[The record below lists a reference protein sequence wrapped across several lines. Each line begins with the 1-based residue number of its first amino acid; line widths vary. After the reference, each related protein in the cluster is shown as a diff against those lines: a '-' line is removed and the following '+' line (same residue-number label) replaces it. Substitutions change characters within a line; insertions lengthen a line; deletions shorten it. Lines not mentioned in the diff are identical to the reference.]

1 MNIFQRKNPALPEL
15 KNPQIVIRKRD
26 RKLFVFDGEQLINS
40 YRIALG
46 FEPVGDKERKGDGK
60 TPEGEFYVAVKN
72 PKSKYFLSLGLSYP
86 GLKHAA
92 SGLAAGL
99 ISQTEYEEIIKA
111 HRENHL
117 PNQKTRIG
125 GEIYIHGGGTLWD
138 WTEGCVALEN
148 GDIEEIFAAVQIGI
162 KVLIKA

>member
-1 MNIFQRKNPALPEL
+1 MNVFQRKNPALPEL
-15 KNPQIVIRKRD
+15 ENPRIVIQKRE
-26 RKLFVFDGEQLINS
+26 RKLYLFDGERLIKS
-40 YRIALG
+40 CRIALG

-60 TPEGEFYVAVKN
+60 TPEGEFYIAVKN

-86 GLKHAA
+86 TLKHAA

-111 HRENHL
+111 HRENRL
-117 PNQKTRIG
+117 PNQKTQLG

-148 GDIEEIFAAVQIGI
+148 GDVEEIFAALQIGTR
-162 KVLIKA
+162 VLIEA

>member
-1 MNIFQRKNPALPEL
+1 MFFQRKNLVLPEL
-15 KNPQIVIRKRD
+15 LNPQIVIRKRE
-26 RKLFVFDGEQLINS
+26 RKLFVFDGGQLIKS

-46 FEPVGDKERKGDGK
+46 FEPIGDKVREGDGK

-86 GLKHAA
+86 NLKHSA

-99 ISQTEYEEIIKA
+99 ISQTEHEEILKA
-111 HRENHL
+111 HREKSL
-117 PNQKTRIG
+117 PNQKTRLG

-148 GDIEEIFAAVQIGI
+148 GDVEAIFAALQIGTT
-162 KVLIKA
+162 VLIEH

>member
-1 MNIFQRKNPALPEL
+1 MFFRRKNPALPEL
-15 KNPQIVIRKRD
+15 KNPQIVLRKRE
-26 RKLFVFDGEQLINS
+26 RKLFLYHGGGLIKS

-46 FEPVGDKERKGDGK
+46 FEPVGDKEHKGDGK
-60 TPEGEFYVAVKN
+60 TPEGEFYIAVKN

-86 GLKHAA
+86 TVKHAA

-99 ISQTEYEEIIKA
+99 ISQTECEEIIKA
-111 HRENHL
+111 HRENRL

-148 GDIEEIFAAVQIGI
+148 RDVEEIFAALQIGT
-162 KVLIKA
+162 KVLIEP

>member
-1 MNIFQRKNPALPEL
+1 MFFQRKNPALPEL

-26 RKLFVFDGEQLINS
+26 RKLFVFDGEQLIKG

-46 FEPVGDKERKGDGK
+46 FELVGDKERKGDGK

-86 GLKHAA
+86 TVKHAA

-99 ISQTEYEEIIKA
+99 ISQTEYDEIIKA
-111 HRENHL
+111 HRENRL
-117 PNQKTRIG
+117 PNQKTQLG
-125 GEIYIHGGGTLWD
+125 GEIYIHGGGNLWD

-148 GDIEEIFAAVQIGI
+148 GDIEEIFAALQIRT
-162 KVLIKA
+162 KVLIEP